1 MIRLGKASS
10 PDTDA
15 VTFQIAHGY
24 DSCLQFR
31 YAALQTDTTNNV
43 VGPSKTVS
51 GIDASRP
58 LTFNLNPMISV
69 PIKNSYIISV
79 FRLPHLYTQL
89 VNALP
94 SVTVVKVFSNY
105 DPPEIW
111 YVVGVRKN
119 FETLK
124 SLKLKAVMTSQGVR
138 YEKELYVISGNLPR
152 EFVGALRSNQVKNVN
167 FLHSLSITLPRVL
180 VNNGP
185 IRVEQS
191 TSTVGRV

>member
-1 MIRLGKASS
+1 MIRLGKANSQ
-10 PDTDA
+10 DA
-15 VTFQIAHGY
+15 DILTFQIAHGY
-24 DSCLQFR
+24 DSCLQFK
-31 YAALQTDTTNNV
+31 YALKTETTNNV
-43 VGPSKTVS
+43 VGQSKTVS

-58 LTFNLNPMISV
+58 LSFNLNPMISA

-89 VNALP
+89 VNSLP
-94 SVTVVKVFSNY
+94 SVTVVKVFSKY

-111 YVVGVRKN
+111 YVVDVRKN

-124 SLKLKAVMTSQGVR
+124 SLRLKSVITSQGDK
-138 YEKELYVISGNLPR
+138 YEKELYMVSGNLPR

-167 FLHSLSITLPRVL
+167 FLHSLSITHPRVL

-185 IRVEQS
+185 VRVD
-191 TSTVGRV
+191 TSAVGRV

>member
-1 MIRLGKASS
+1 MIRLGKANSQ
-10 PDTDA
+10 DA
-15 VTFQIAHGY
+15 DILTFQIAHGY
-24 DSCLQFR
+24 DSCLQFK
-31 YAALQTDTTNNV
+31 YAMKNDTTNV
-43 VGPSKTVS
+43 VGQSKTVS

-58 LTFNLNPMISV
+58 LSFNLNPMISV

-89 VNALP
+89 VNSLP
-94 SVTVVKVFSNY
+94 SVTVVKVFSKY

-124 SLKLKAVMTSQGVR
+124 SLRLKSVITTQGDK
-138 YEKELYVISGNLPR
+138 YEKEVYMVSGNLPR
-152 EFVGALRSNQVKNVN
+152 EFVSALRSNQVKNVN

-185 IRVEQS
+185 VRVEQS
-191 TSTVGRV
+191 TSAVGRL